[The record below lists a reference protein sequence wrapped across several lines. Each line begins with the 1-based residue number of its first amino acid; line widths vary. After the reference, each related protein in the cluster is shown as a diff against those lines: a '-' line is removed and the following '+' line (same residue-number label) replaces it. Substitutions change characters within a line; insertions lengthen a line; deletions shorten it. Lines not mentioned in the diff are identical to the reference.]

1 MINFS
6 NNELKS
12 IKQEFLTNQLEE
24 EKPFFDCGENKEK
37 RIKDETE
44 IVVC

>member
-6 NNELKS
+6 NKELKS
-12 IKQEFLTNQLEE
+12 IKQEFLTNQLDE
-24 EKPFFDCGENKEK
+24 EKPFFDCDENKEK

-44 IVVC
+44 IVVV